1 MNHTGINMNNGCLN
15 LLALIVPDRTCK
27 MDARNVHLRT
37 LAMGSAGVAVIG
49 SLGPLSINPASL
61 FYQTDTQLMIN
72 AVASNTFIPY
82 ERQQQ
87 QVLPSWQTPSV
98 EARFLFSSRY
108 LSLSIELENELIH
121 RRVSPTNDSVAF
133 VANNYSNLQLNIAYG
148 NENVAL
154 GLFARGGTHTER
166 PISLD
171 VNFPVTDYI
180 QQVFFERYY
189 PIPENQFFNAGAGL
203 LLSYEW
209 VALGLATESLFRMDY
224 NSNQLILDAGSVID
238 DLTVGLAFTSPK
250 YDRFDE
256 LNLMVF
262 TAAIDLSSV
271 GNPIRRRLHFGV
283 EMNIQLSP
291 QYSIALQG
299 GYSEVRSSLGSL
311 FSLNGNSG
319 VTTFGISGTIDKFE
333 INTLLEVPISSY
345 DGVWQA
351 DEALS
356 FRIGMMWI
364 P

>member
-1 MNHTGINMNNGCLN
+1 M
-15 LLALIVPDRTCK
+15 
-27 MDARNVHLRT
+27 
-37 LAMGSAGVAVIG
+37 
-49 SLGPLSINPASL
+49 
-61 FYQTDTQLMIN
+61 
-72 AVASNTFIPY
+72 
-82 ERQQQ
+82 
-87 QVLPSWQTPSV
+87 
-98 EARFLFSSRY
+98 
-108 LSLSIELENELIH
+108 
-121 RRVSPTNDSVAF
+121 
-133 VANNYSNLQLNIAYG
+133 NIAYG